1 MATNQNHTQSVNA
14 NRQDK
19 TKAIKWEANPLGHKQ
34 NFTFKNCKAW
44 NRYKQTCTTQYIRGE
59 INPHELCAGLNL
71 PDDRNPWN
79 VLRSVIDQFYQREKD
94 IAWKLFESREAR
106 EKAQQLEERNRKL
119 WDTLWKQDERI
130 GELKTLLEN
139 DTSDKAGKEPENTD
153 TPTYC
158 TLKDC
163 NPAGCALSTIWENHY
178 PCKGI
183 RNLIELYNDRGRQL
197 QQAKEE
203 IESLK
208 IEKERIQEIADIALR
223 RLLELEEKVNAAH
236 R

>member
-1 MATNQNHTQSVNA
+1 M
-14 NRQDK
+14 
-19 TKAIKWEANPLGHKQ
+19 
-34 NFTFKNCKAW
+34 
-44 NRYKQTCTTQYIRGE
+44 QYIRGE
-59 INPHELCAGLNL
+59 INPHALCAGLNL

-153 TPTYC
+153 TPTYR